1 MRNKVQTDELE
12 AQWQSGAQG
21 GSLPGAETGPQGG
34 PPGPQAPVVEFPDD
48 HSSRQS
54 VSQASEAVYPG
65 DAASV
70 EAKTLWQQ
78 SQIRQRPPSEI
89 TRVGIELTIP
99 ANQVGVPPRWGSQAY
114 EAQYEFLHSKG
125 FSKEKIIA
133 ELQRRVA
140 EYDHLNMSFGQ
151 HLPISGL
158 SFGRGTPA
166 IPAQIG
172 RHRSRSRPREKPRQ
186 VGPVQSAQRG
196 QFFQQSTQTPYGRP
210 PVQKQP
216 FDPTGGLD
224 TGTY

>member
-1 MRNKVQTDELE
+1 YRRGYGGYRPPLEQRPEGVGYEHAWTQDKQRELEWLRSKVQADELE

-21 GSLPGAETGPQGG
+21 GILPGGETGPQGG
-34 PPGPQAPVVEFPDD
+34 PPGPQVPVVEFPDD

-65 DAASV
+65 DTASV
-70 EAKTLWQQ
+70 EAKTLWKQ

-114 EAQYEFLHSKG
+114 DAQYEFLHSKG

-140 EYDHLNMSFGQ
+140 EYDHMNVSFGQ
-151 HLPISGL
+151 NVPSTGL
-158 SFGRGTPA
+158 AFGRGTP
-166 IPAQIG
+166 PVQAQM
-172 RHRSRSRPREKPRQ
+172 RNRSRSRTRKKP
-186 VGPVQSAQRG
+186 
-196 QFFQQSTQTPYGRP
+196 
-210 PVQKQP
+210 K
-216 FDPTGGLD
+216 
-224 TGTY
+224 